1 MLVCDVSVGCT
12 CTVLLHILSGS
23 VWVCN
28 LWSARLWECNAH
40 DWLKGCVVGQNRFH
54 LHVSPIMSHAHSSSS
69 SFLHVSVLS
78 SSSSSLSLSSL
89 SSTST
94 SHSTCCRSVEPC
106 EDPQNEKCGLVA
118 DTTSSTD
125 AGFTTVKTGTRGKWR
140 TSTSLSLW
148 RETWCGVCAEA
159 RSKCTTNTSLSL
171 WTWKLDDK
179 FFSRSRSFRETWCSV
194 FMPQWIESKHILRKR
209 PK

>member
-78 SSSSSLSLSSL
+78 SSSSSLSLFLIFDIYTSQYMLPISWTL
-89 SSTST
+89 RRSTKWRVWPCGWYNVFHWCWLHHCEHRNERKMKDKHELITLKGNLMRSV
-94 SHSTCCRSVEPC
+94 CRSEK
-106 EDPQNEKCGLVA
+106 QMHNEHELI
-118 DTTSSTD
+118 TLN
-125 AGFTTVKTGTRGKWR
+125 VKAWWQVLLEI
-140 TSTSLSLW
+140 S
-148 RETWCGVCAEA
+148 
-159 RSKCTTNTSLSL
+159 
-171 WTWKLDDK
+171 
-179 FFSRSRSFRETWCSV
+179 
-194 FMPQWIESKHILRKR
+194 
-209 PK
+209 